1 MGRGRPPTSLGT
13 WGTIQTTQ
21 VREGAYRART
31 RIRDKDGVTREV
43 TATGT
48 TVAAAERALREK
60 LVDRVTPTQQGITA
74 DTTIAA
80 LAALWLKYLR
90 DEGRI
95 EATTI
100 NEYERVL
107 TKVVIP
113 ELGGLRLREVTTSRL
128 DLFLIRLRATS
139 LSRQRKTKVVM
150 GAMLGLAVRH
160 DALALNPVQQTS
172 RIHREKS
179 ETRSLT
185 LEDLDTVRK
194 ALRAWTAKQRPGPKA
209 SSDMADIIDLMLAT
223 GARIGEILALRWAD
237 VALDAT
243 RPSLT
248 INGTIKTEPGR
259 GTYRKS
265 SPKSDASVRTVVLPD
280 FAVSVLRR
288 RRGTTRANS
297 SDAVFPTRNGTWQQV
312 NDVERRWRQIR
323 KDTGLDWVTPHTFRK
338 TVATLISERVN
349 AETASQQLRHS
360 SPAITREFYI
370 SKPAIAADVAH
381 VLEELADAD
390 RAGGPNTSGKVG
402 NSGLWFKCRTGSD
415 PAFPQ
420 VRAGSS
426 VGLTGFEPATP

>member
-13 WGTIQTTQ
+13 WGTIRTTR
-21 VREGAYRART
+21 VREGVYRART
-31 RIRDKDGVTREV
+31 RIRDRDGVPREV

-48 TVAAAERALREK
+48 TIVAAERALREK
-60 LVDRVTPTQQGITA
+60 LVDRATPTQQAITA

-80 LAALWLKYLR
+80 LAALWLTFLR
-90 DEGRI
+90 DEHRI

-107 TKVVIP
+107 DKVVIP

-128 DLFLIRLRATS
+128 DLFLVRLRATS
-139 LSRQRKTKVVM
+139 VSRQRKTKVVM
-150 GAMLGLAVRH
+150 GAMLGMAVRH
-160 DALALNPVQQTS
+160 DALAVNPVQQTS
-172 RIHREKS
+172 RIHRERS

-185 LEDLDTVRK
+185 LEDLATVRK

-223 GARIGEILALRWAD
+223 GARIGEILAVRWVD

-243 RPSLT
+243 RPTLT
-248 INGTIKTEPGR
+248 INGTIKTEPGK
-259 GTYRKS
+259 GTYRKP

-280 FAVSVLRR
+280 FVIAVLERR
-288 RRGTTRANS
+288 QAAAQENPN
-297 SDAVFPTRNGTWQQV
+297 DAVFPTRNGTWQQV
-312 NDVERRWRQIR
+312 NNVERRWRQIR

-338 TVATLISERVN
+338 TVATLISERVD
-349 AETASQQLRHS
+349 AETASQQLGHS

-381 VLEELADAD
+381 VLDELAAAD
-390 RAGGPNTSGKVG
+390 PEGGANTSGI
-402 NSGLWFKCRTGSD
+402 SG
-415 PAFPQ
+415 
-420 VRAGSS
+420 
-426 VGLTGFEPATP
+426 E

>member
-13 WGTIQTTQ
+13 WGSIRTTQ
-21 VREGAYRART
+21 VREGAFRART

-60 LVDRVTPTQQGITA
+60 LVDRATPTRQAITA
-74 DTTIAA
+74 DTTIAK

-90 DEGRI
+90 DEDRI

-113 ELGGLRLREVTTSRL
+113 ELSGLRLREVTTSRL
-128 DLFLIRLRATS
+128 DLFLVRLRATS
-139 LSRQRKTKVVM
+139 ASRQRKTKVVL

-160 DALALNPVQQTS
+160 DALIVNPVQQTS
-172 RIHREKS
+172 RVHRGKS

-185 LEDLDTVRK
+185 PEDLSTVRQ
-194 ALRAWTAKQRPGPKA
+194 ALRTWTAKERPGPKA

-223 GARIGEILALRWAD
+223 GARIGEILAVRWVD
-237 VALDAT
+237 VALDAD

-248 INGTIKTEPGR
+248 ITGTIKTEPGK
-259 GTYRKS
+259 GTYRKP
-265 SPKSDASVRTVVLPD
+265 SPKSDSSVRTVVLPD
-280 FAVSVLRR
+280 FAVAVLRR
-288 RRGTTRANS
+288 RQEANRENPN
-297 SDAVFPTRNGTWQQV
+297 DAVFSTRNGTWQQV
-312 NDVERRWRQIR
+312 NNVERRWRHIR

-338 TVATLISERVN
+338 TVATLISERVG
-349 AETASQQLRHS
+349 AETASQQLGHS

-370 SKPAIAADVAH
+370 SKPPIAADVAH
-381 VLEELADAD
+381 VLEELADPD
-390 RAGGPNTSGKVG
+390 SGSGPNTSGIG
-402 NSGLWFKCRTGSD
+402 G
-415 PAFPQ
+415 
-420 VRAGSS
+420 
-426 VGLTGFEPATP
+426 E

>member
-13 WGTIQTTQ
+13 GGTIRTKQ
-21 VREGAYRART
+21 VRDGAYRART

-60 LVDRVTPTQQGITA
+60 LVDRATPTHQAITA
-74 DTTIAA
+74 DTTMSR

-90 DEGRI
+90 DEDRI

-128 DLFLIRLRATS
+128 DLFLVRLRATS
-139 LSRQRKTKVVM
+139 ASRQRKTKVVM

-160 DALALNPVQQTS
+160 DALAVNPVQQTS

-209 SSDMADIIDLMLAT
+209 SNVMGDIIDLMLAT

-243 RPSLT
+243 RPNLT
-248 INGTIKTEPGR
+248 INGTIRTEPGKC
-259 GTYRKS
+259 TYRKT

-280 FAVSVLRR
+280 FAVAVLRR
-288 RRGTTRANS
+288 RQGTTRENPN
-297 SDAVFPTRNGTWQQV
+297 DAVFPTRNGTWQQV
-312 NDVERRWRQIR
+312 NNVERRWRQVR

-338 TVATLISERVN
+338 TVATLISERVD
-349 AETASQQLRHS
+349 AETASQQLGHS

-370 SKPAIAADVAH
+370 SKPAIAADVADA
-381 VLEELADAD
+381 LEELAGPDP
-390 RAGGPNTSGKVG
+390 AGDPNTLGIG
-402 NSGLWFKCRTGSD
+402 G
-415 PAFPQ
+415 
-420 VRAGSS
+420 
-426 VGLTGFEPATP
+426 E

>member
-13 WGTIQTTQ
+13 WGMIRTKQ
-21 VREGAYRART
+21 VRDGAYRART

-60 LVDRVTPTQQGITA
+60 LVDRATPTQQGITA
-74 DTTIAA
+74 DTTIAK
-80 LAALWLKYLR
+80 LAELWLRYLR
-90 DEGRI
+90 DEDRI

-128 DLFLIRLRATS
+128 DLFLVRLRATS
-139 LSRQRKTKVVM
+139 ASRQRKTKVVM
-150 GAMLGLAVRH
+150 GAMLGMAVRH
-160 DALALNPVQQTS
+160 DALAVNPVQQTS
-172 RIHREKS
+172 RVHREKS

-185 LEDLDTVRK
+185 LEDLDTVRQ

-223 GARIGEILALRWAD
+223 GARIGEVLALRWVD

-243 RPSLT
+243 RPNLA

-259 GTYRKS
+259 GTYRKP
-265 SPKSDASVRTVVLPD
+265 SPKSDASVRTVGLPD
-280 FAVSVLRR
+280 FAVTVLRR
-288 RRGTTRANS
+288 RQEATRENPN
-297 SDAVFPTRNGTWQQV
+297 DAVFPTRNGTWQQV
-312 NDVERRWRQIR
+312 NNVERRWRQIR

-338 TVATLISERVN
+338 TVATLIAERVN
-349 AETASQQLRHS
+349 AETASQQLGHS

-370 SKPAIAADVAH
+370 SKPTIAADVAD
-381 VLEELADAD
+381 VLAELAEPDL
-390 RAGGPNTSGKVG
+390 AGDPNTSGI
-402 NSGLWFKCRTGSD
+402 SG
-415 PAFPQ
+415 
-420 VRAGSS
+420 
-426 VGLTGFEPATP
+426 E